1 MELVFVVGQLEHKS
15 CGQHESR
22 HLGCIDEDQ
31 KELSEGTDIG
41 LATSAI
47 FRILMPFL
55 PADFYS
61 ISGN

>member
-1 MELVFVVGQLEHKS
+1 MKV
-15 CGQHESR
+15 R
-22 HLGCIDEDQ
+22 HLGCIDEYQ